1 MDFTATQGICEW
13 LNLSQIVWIATTFGA
28 FLAAL
33 GLCAVDRAAFDD
45 GSDDDLGDDEDLFNF
60 NVSPKDFEE
69 YDAQTRESIKRVE
82 ELREK
87 LEGATVDRKEI
98 AEELT
103 TLQLGLAAR
112 AQEEGDESTAFGY
125 YEEAFEAYSD
135 YLEAG
140 GGSRDVLKKV
150 AAGRLSYAVLLYE
163 NGDNE
168 KADEEYLRAQSENE
182 KLVEFGDREA
192 RVDNLGIDLNRASII
207 FARGDENGAFDLL
220 DKTIAELKKLV
231 ADPDYIRYEVPY
243 CLAKA
248 QMSKGLLLRS
258 TLDDDLDRP
267 EAAEAREAYEGAINA
282 FRALVEDGGE
292 TQYRRELADALVES
306 MAVNPIR
313 SREEAEGAIA
323 TLKEA
328 SDAYRKCVILGES
341 DACVDFF
348 EASLERA
355 RLLMSIDCDD
365 AAFALY
371 DSIIE
376 AFDNLSDSDELPL
389 LEGLATAYQNRA
401 KLRKGDDREVFK
413 KKLADLDL
421 AIELQVKIADDL
433 VATLREENDG
443 CCCGHDHGHD
453 HDGCRCGGHGHEH
466 AHDDCCCGGHGHGHD
481 RDGCGCGGHGHG
493 HDRDGC
499 GCGGHGHEHD
509 RDGCC
514 CGHDHSVSSAERQFF
529 IDHWVSDNYAA
540 LMECL
545 FDRAGVHLELGD
557 RTAARADCDIA
568 ETITKQYRSVLKE
581 GETLDDETIE
591 QIRQMRRAL

>member
-1 MDFTATQGICEW
+1 MEIVLTQGICEW

-28 FLAAL
+28 FLVAF
-33 GLCAVDRAAFDD
+33 GFCAVDRAAFDD
-45 GSDDDLGDDEDLFNF
+45 GSDDDFGDDEDLFDF
-60 NVSPKDFEE
+60 NMSPKDFEE
-69 YDAQTRESIKRVE
+69 YDAQTRETIARVE

-87 LEGATVDRKEI
+87 LENATDDRKEI

-112 AQEEGDESTAFGY
+112 SQEEGDESAAFGY

-135 YLEAG
+135 YVEAG
-140 GGSRDVLKKV
+140 GCSRDVLKKV

-163 NGDNE
+163 SGDNE

-182 KLVEFGDREA
+182 KLIEFGDREA

-207 FARGDENGAFDLL
+207 FARGDADAAFELL

-231 ADPDYIRYEVPY
+231 ADPDYNRYEVPY
-243 CLAKA
+243 CFAKA
-248 QMSKGLLLRS
+248 HMSKGLLLRS
-258 TLDDDLDRP
+258 TFDDDLDCP

-313 SREEAEGAIA
+313 SREDAEGAIA
-323 TLKEA
+323 RLKEA

-401 KLRKGDDREVFK
+401 KLRKGDDRDVFK

-421 AIELQVKIADDL
+421 AIDLQIKIADDL
-433 VATLREENDG
+433 VATLREENDD
-443 CCCGHDHGHD
+443 CCCGRDHNHDCGCGGHGHGHDHDCGCGGHGHGHD
-453 HDGCRCGGHGHEH
+453 HDGCCGGHGHEH
-466 AHDDCCCGGHGHGHD
+466 AHD
-481 RDGCGCGGHGHG
+481 GC
-493 HDRDGC
+493 R
-499 GCGGHGHEHD
+499 
-509 RDGCC
+509 
-514 CGHDHSVSSAERQFF
+514 CGHDHGVSSAERRFF
-529 IDHWVSDNYAA
+529 IEHWVSDNYVA

-557 RTAARADCDIA
+557 RTAARADCDLA

-591 QIRQMRRAL
+591 QIREMRRAL

>member
-1 MDFTATQGICEW
+1 MDVTMPS
-13 LNLSQIVWIATTFGA
+13 LSQIVWIATTFGA
-28 FLAAL
+28 FLVAF
-33 GLCAVDRAAFDD
+33 GFCAVDRAAFND
-45 GSDDDLGDDEDLFNF
+45 GSDDDFDDDEDLFDF
-60 NVSPKDFEE
+60 GVSREDFEE
-69 YDAQTRESIKRVE
+69 YDAQTRETIARVE
-82 ELREK
+82 TLREK
-87 LEGATVDRKEI
+87 LENATDDRKEI

-112 AQEEGDESTAFGY
+112 SQEEGDESAAFGY

-135 YLEAG
+135 YVEAG
-140 GGSRDVLKKV
+140 GCSRDVLKKV

-163 NGDNE
+163 SGDSE

-182 KLVEFGDREA
+182 KLIEFGDREA
-192 RVDNLGIDLNRASII
+192 RVDYLGIDLNRASII
-207 FARGDENGAFDLL
+207 FARGDANAAFELL

-231 ADPDYIRYEVPY
+231 ADPDYNRYEVPY

-267 EAAEAREAYEGAINA
+267 EAAEAREAYEGAITT

-313 SREEAEGAIA
+313 SREDAEGAIA
-323 TLKEA
+323 LLKEA
-328 SDAYRKCVILGES
+328 GDAYRKCVILGES

-355 RLLMSIDCDD
+355 KLLMSIDCDD
-365 AAFALY
+365 AAFSLY

-376 AFDNLSDSDELPL
+376 AFDNLADSDELPL

-401 KLRKGDDREVFK
+401 KLRKGDGKDVFK
-413 KKLADLDL
+413 KKLDDLNL
-421 AIELQVKIADDL
+421 AIELQTKIADDL
-433 VATLREENDG
+433 VATLQEENDG
-443 CCCGHDHGHD
+443 
-453 HDGCRCGGHGHEH
+453 
-466 AHDDCCCGGHGHGHD
+466 CCCGGHGHGHD
-481 RDGCGCGGHGHG
+481 HDGCCGGHGYG
-493 HDRDGC
+493 HDHDGC
-499 GCGGHGHEHD
+499 CGGHGHEHD
-509 RDGCC
+509 HNGCCGGHGHDHGHDGCC
-514 CGHDHSVSSAERQFF
+514 GGHGHEHDHDGCCGGHGHGASSAERQFF
-529 IDHWVSDNYAA
+529 VEHWVSDNYVA

-545 FDRAGVHLELGD
+545 FDRANVHLELGD
-557 RTAARADCDIA
+557 RDGARADCDLA

-581 GETLDDETIE
+581 NETLDDETFE